1 VDARRQLNELITA
14 ASLPPVE
21 STRELAGGFDNQLL
35 VGVLRDGRSVLLRQ
49 CPEPASNPGPRARF
63 LAVHEVGAPR
73 LYAADDT
80 GAVLVEFVP
89 GETLAAVAGRGELG
103 DREWHLVGEAYRRIH
118 AVRFPTALRGDFGPD
133 RLELTLPIRSTC

>member
-49 CPEPASNPGPRARF
+49 CPEPASNPDHELDFSPSMRW
-63 LAVHEVGAPR
+63 VHHGCTPP
-73 LYAADDT
+73 T
-80 GAVLVEFVP
+80 
-89 GETLAAVAGRGELG
+89 TLARSWSSSFPA
-103 DREWHLVGEAYRRIH
+103 RR
-118 AVRFPTALRGDFGPD
+118 
-133 RLELTLPIRSTC
+133 